1 VGPHTRRADRLAL
14 AVAAGVTAILAREAE
29 ARQIALDRR
38 LQPMRAVIDAL
49 ERLYGPDVQPLDHP
63 GAFVDLVARHGAD
76 HLRARDVQLLHAAVI
91 EKSDRD
97 CARNEALD
105 NLDDAR
111 EASGESAAQTDERAL
126 LAWIGV
132 SKEQFQAAVETAL
145 RHPDWDRSR
154 SGTCY

>member
-1 VGPHTRRADRLAL
+1 MGPHTRRADRLAL

-49 ERLYGPDVQPLDHP
+49 ERQYGPDVQPLDHP
-63 GAFVDLVARHGAD
+63 GDFVDLVARHGAD
-76 HLRARDVQLLHAAVI
+76 HLRARDVQLLHAALI

-111 EASGESAAQTDERAL
+111 EASGGESAEQSDERAL
-126 LAWIGV
+126 LAWVGV
-132 SKEQFQAAVETAL
+132 SKEQFQSAVETAL
-145 RHPDWDRSR
+145 RDPSR
-154 SGTCY
+154 SG